1 MSQEA
6 TELGIRRN
14 SIVTSYY
21 ILIKFYLYIYL
32 WHANILEWSFQRISH
47 FRNAEEIQFLTH
59 PSYFPIELTVTWRG
73 LVTLLESHNERQAQ
87 LCDI

>member
-21 ILIKFYLYIYL
+21 ILIKFYLNICL
-32 WHANILEWSFQRISH
+32 WHANILEWSFQKISH
-47 FRNAEEIQFLTH
+47 FRNAVFDPFFLL
-59 PSYFPIELTVTWRG
+59 S
-73 LVTLLESHNERQAQ
+73 S
-87 LCDI
+87 